1 MKANKYELELWT
13 QTNLN
18 MRNRMD
24 NETAAWQ
31 LEFVAKPDLPKW
43 VICSYSTNSN
53 STSRDVGAF
62 LRPKK
67 RGPSYAN
74 WGDVEGE
81 EEEEQGEEGRRKI
94 TYSGSLYV
102 GSMGWGKTL
111 ASWNLEKLFLFFE
124 FCF

>member
-1 MKANKYELELWT
+1 
-13 QTNLN
+13 
-18 MRNRMD
+18 MD

-102 GSMGWGKTL
+102 GSMGWEKHWPRGIWRNFFFSLNSVSKTLLPGKTNYF
-111 ASWNLEKLFLFFE
+111 S
-124 FCF
+124 

>member
-1 MKANKYELELWT
+1 
-13 QTNLN
+13 
-18 MRNRMD
+18 MD

-43 VICSYSTNSN
+43 VICSYSTNTN

-67 RGPSYAN
+67 RGPSDAN

-81 EEEEQGEEGRRKI
+81 EEEEEQGEEEEED
-94 TYSGSLYV
+94 YV
-102 GSMGWGKTL
+102 FWEFINAGSMGWGKTL

-124 FCF
+124 FSF

>member
-1 MKANKYELELWT
+1 
-13 QTNLN
+13 
-18 MRNRMD
+18 MD

-67 RGPSYAN
+67 RGPSHAN

-81 EEEEQGEEGRRKI
+81 EEEQGEEEEEDYVFWEFTCRIYGLGKNI
-94 TYSGSLYV
+94 GLVESGETFS
-102 GSMGWGKTL
+102 
-111 ASWNLEKLFLFFE
+111 FL
-124 FCF
+124 